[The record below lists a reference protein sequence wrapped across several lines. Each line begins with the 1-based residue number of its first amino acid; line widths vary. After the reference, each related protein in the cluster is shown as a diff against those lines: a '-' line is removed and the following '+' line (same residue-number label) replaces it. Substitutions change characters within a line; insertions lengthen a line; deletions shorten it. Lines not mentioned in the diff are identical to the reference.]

1 MLAHTLFAFA
11 AAALLCV
18 SASADDFKLTSDNT
32 KITFTG
38 FKKDGKHV
46 GGFKTVSGKASVP
59 PKNYTKLEL
68 ELDIDCDSLY
78 SDDDKL
84 TAHLKAPDF
93 FGVKDNPKASFK
105 VTKVE
110 NAKDAKDGVIITGEL
125 TLLGKTKP
133 ITAAGTMKMDPG
145 SLTIDSTF
153 KIDRNDWGMTYG
165 KGKIDDLVEVTI
177 AIAVKK

>member
-1 MLAHTLFAFA
+1 MLARTLLAFA
-11 AAALLCV
+11 AAALIALP
-18 SASADDFKLTSDNT
+18 ASADDFKLASDNT

-38 FKKDGKHV
+38 FKKDGKHA
-46 GGFKTVSGKASVP
+46 GGFKTVAGKASVP

-68 ELDIDCDSLY
+68 EFDIDCDSLY

-84 TAHLKAPDF
+84 TTHLKGPDF

-110 NAKDAKDGVIITGEL
+110 NAKEGVVITGEL

-133 ITAAGTMKMDPG
+133 IAAPASMKMDPG
-145 SLTIDSTF
+145 SLEITAEF

-165 KGKIDDLVEVTI
+165 KGKIDDLVEVKI
-177 AIAVKK
+177 AIAAKK

>member
-1 MLAHTLFAFA
+1 MLARTLLASVA
-11 AAALLCV
+11 VALLAI

-68 ELDIDCDSLY
+68 EIDIDCDSLY

-110 NAKDAKDGVIITGEL
+110 NAKDGIIMTGEL

-133 ITAAGTMKMDPG
+133 ITAAGKMKMDPG
-145 SLTIDSTF
+145 SLAIDSTF

-177 AIAVKK
+177 AIAAKK